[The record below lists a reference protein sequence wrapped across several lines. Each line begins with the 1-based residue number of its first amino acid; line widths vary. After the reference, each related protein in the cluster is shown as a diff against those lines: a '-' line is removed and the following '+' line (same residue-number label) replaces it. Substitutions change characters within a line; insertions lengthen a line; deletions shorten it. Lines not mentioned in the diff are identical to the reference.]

1 MRKSPNHSPRV
12 AAKRVPVLRLPVR
25 HQAIARAMRP
35 PSSGKA
41 GTRLKTRT
49 SRLMLPS
56 QTTMAAMPEVWVFSW
71 VSAAWRTWSPPA
83 SARPMIAQIATI
95 AAVTSGPATAILNS
109 VAGRVRVPFE
119 TCDSAEHPERDR
131 GDLDPVAGRDEGV
144 TQLVQQDR
152 GEEEDRAGHCKQVWR
167 GSALVGVQDV
177 PVEAGQPEDDQEED
191 DEPGEVDGDP
201 DSSDAKERHAGGSHS
216 RILGCGCRFS
226 RNEPPVDELS

>member
-25 HQAIARAMRP
+25 HQAIARAIRP

-83 SARPMIAQIATI
+83 SARPMIAQTATI

-109 VAGRVRVPFE
+109 VAGVSESLSRRATPPNIQSVIEETSIPF
-119 TCDSAEHPERDR
+119 
-131 GDLDPVAGRDEGV
+131 
-144 TQLVQQDR
+144 
-152 GEEEDRAGHCKQVWR
+152 RAATK
-167 GSALVGVQDV
+167 A
-177 PVEAGQPEDDQEED
+177 
-191 DEPGEVDGDP
+191 
-201 DSSDAKERHAGGSHS
+201 
-216 RILGCGCRFS
+216 
-226 RNEPPVDELS
+226 